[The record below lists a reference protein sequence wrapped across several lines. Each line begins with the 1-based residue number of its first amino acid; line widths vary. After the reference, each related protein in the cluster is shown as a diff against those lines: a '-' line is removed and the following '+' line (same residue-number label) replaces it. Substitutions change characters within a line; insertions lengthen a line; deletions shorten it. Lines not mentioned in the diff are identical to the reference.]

1 MAERRIPAPAF
12 DLAPAHRLFETE
24 VFILAG
30 RWDEAVDYRTQI
42 ALAHA
47 YPRELLFI
55 ANDNH
60 VFTGLDKKGVRSQMI
75 RAFLRAG
82 LGSLE
87 MDAAL
92 RAAEPLRWREHEEG
106 PSK

>member
-1 MAERRIPAPAF
+1 MTSTSWA
-12 DLAPAHRLFETE
+12 ETE
-24 VFILAG
+24 VLILAA

-47 YPRELLFI
+47 YPRQLLFI

-60 VFTGLDKKGVRSQMI
+60 VFVGLDKNGVRSKMI
-75 RAFLRAG
+75 RAFLRTG
-82 LGSLE
+82 LGSPE

-92 RAAEPLRWREHEEG
+92 RAAEPLRWHEDEEA
-106 PSK
+106 PTK